1 MDSRIASTMA
11 DDSDLVT
18 PVVGISPVLD
28 TGGVVRSLVGISP
41 VANTKRDP
49 GGVRSLEGISPAQAV
64 PESTHA
70 RITANANRLIPSVS
84 PLSLRMPI
92 YWHKISIV

>member
-1 MDSRIASTMA
+1 MDSRIANTMA

-28 TGGVVRSLVGISP
+28 SCSVRSLEGISP